1 MDDEGRRTHEGRRER
16 GGGEGREDGEVCEHV
31 LHCIWNESVLETSV
45 GALRSGK
52 AGYGAR
58 RLRNDEDDDDDE
70 SVGGSEEK
78 TTVRLCGRAAC
89 ALFIRGTAQLLLI
102 LLYHLDPQYT
112 K

>member
-16 GGGEGREDGEVCEHV
+16 GGGEGREDGEVCEHA

-70 SVGGSEEK
+70 SVSGAKKKRRLDYAGARR
-78 TTVRLCGRAAC
+78 VRYLYE
-89 ALFIRGTAQLLLI
+89 AQLN
-102 LLYHLDPQYT
+102 YY
-112 K
+112 